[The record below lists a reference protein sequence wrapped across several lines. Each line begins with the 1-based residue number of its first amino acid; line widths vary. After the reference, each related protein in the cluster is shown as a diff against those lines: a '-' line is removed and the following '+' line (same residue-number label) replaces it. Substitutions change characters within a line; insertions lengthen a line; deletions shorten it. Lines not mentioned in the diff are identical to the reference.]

1 MTQEMQG
8 QDIEQVRALAGLFE
22 SSADELESSRQQVTA
37 AVFGFDGYG
46 PNVDQMRGE
55 WSDRLAPTL
64 SDIAEALREAG
75 DKATRNADAQ
85 EDTSNSYD
93 GNPFAG
99 VSTQASGSSGDD
111 DGGGPLDWLGD
122 KAGDLW
128 DAGGDALDWTGDKV
142 GDLWDAGTDA
152 VGNVWDAG
160 TNLVG
165 KVWDAGTG
173 LAGNVWDAGT
183 NLAGNIWDAGTNL
196 AGKLWDAGTSAV
208 DWIGDR
214 GSDALDWIGD
224 RASAIGG
231 AWANVGDSGL
241 QLWDAT
247 GGAILDGEWP
257 RTTEVLASQIRLAG
271 SVVGLGI
278 TAGSLGMLDPKVF
291 DDGEAYAGDPQDVPL
306 PRPPESV
313 ADIARSVTDAYATDG
328 TVRVTTVEGPDGP
341 RVIVSVPGTEVWNP
355 AAGDN
360 PMDLTGN
367 LVTAGGSRS
376 TMSEAVILA
385 MQNADI
391 PPGAEVMMVGHS
403 QGGMTVADLTSDPA
417 FVDQYN
423 VTHAMTYGSPIDS
436 AHIDPSVNVLEMQH
450 QHDVVPRLDLGDAR
464 YNPFSPNP
472 ALPGGQNESGNHTTV
487 TFDDPGSA
495 FNAKANHDHSE
506 AYPSSMANSNDPGYL
521 AYQQS
526 LRESGFIV
534 DVDKDGNTSAPV
546 TAQDVRVGRKN

>member
-8 QDIEQVRALAGLFE
+8 QDIEQVRALASLFE
-22 SSADELESSRQQVTA
+22 STADELDSSRQQVTA
-37 AVFGFDGYG
+37 AVFGFDGWG
-46 PNVDQMRGE
+46 ANVDQMRGE
-55 WSDRLAPTL
+55 WSEYLAPSL
-64 SDIAEALREAG
+64 SDIAEALRSAG
-75 DKATRNADAQ
+75 DKAARNADEQ
-85 EDTSNSYD
+85 EGTSNSYD
-93 GNPFAG
+93 GSGGNPFAG
-99 VSTQASGSSGDD
+99 VSTQGSGSSDD

-165 KVWDAGTG
+165 KVWDAGTN
-173 LAGNVWDAGT
+173 LAGNIWDAGT

-231 AWANVGDSGL
+231 AFENVGDSGL

-257 RTTEVLASQIRLAG
+257 RTTEVLASGIRLAG
-271 SVVGLGI
+271 ATVGAGL
-278 TAGSLGMLDPKVF
+278 TAGTLGMFDPKVF
-291 DDGEAYAGDPQDVPL
+291 DDGDPTASDPIPVDG
-306 PRPPESV
+306 PRSPTSISDIALGVTDSYKV
-313 ADIARSVTDAYATDG
+313 ADG
-328 TVRVTTVEGPDGP
+328 NVRVTTVEGPNGP
-341 RVIVSVPGTEVWNP
+341 RVIVSVPGTEAWNP

-385 MQNADI
+385 MENANI

-403 QGGMTVADLTSDPA
+403 QGGMTVADLTSDSA
-417 FVDQYN
+417 FVDKYN

-436 AHIDPSVNVLEMQH
+436 AHIDPNVSVLEMQH
-450 QHDVVPRLDLGDAR
+450 QHDVVPRLDLGDSR
-464 YNPFSPNP
+464 FPF
-472 ALPGGQNESGNHTTV
+472 LPGGQNESANHTSV

-495 FNAKANHDHSE
+495 WNASANHDHSE
-506 AYPSSMANSNDPGYL
+506 AYPNSIANSSDPGL
-521 AYQQS
+521 AAYEQS
-526 LRESGFIV
+526 LRDSGFIV
-534 DVDKDGNTSAPV
+534 DVDSNGNPSSPV
-546 TAQDVRVGRKN
+546 TAEDVRVGRKN